1 MLLAFTIGFYDGF
14 FGPGAGSFLIF
25 GFINIFKFD
34 FVNAAGNGKILNF
47 VSNVT
52 SFVVFAIEGKI
63 WFLQGIFVAVF
74 MILGAHFGTKA
85 ALTKGPKLI
94 RPIFI
99 VMSFGVLVKLVI
111 TL

>member
-1 MLLAFTIGFYDGF
+1 MI
-14 FGPGAGSFLIF
+14 SIIFLC
-25 GFINIFKFD
+25 
-34 FVNAAGNGKILNF
+34 AAGFLAA
-47 VSNVT
+47 
-52 SFVVFAIEGKI
+52 FVVFAIEGKV

-74 MILGAHFGTKA
+74 MILGAHFGTKT
-85 ALTKGPKLI
+85 ALTKGSKLI